1 MRKHIIVSIFLA
13 FYVLGLNAQE
23 PQKPSTAD
31 IYLSFQKLNFLGSVL
46 YVAAHPDDENTR
58 LISYMSNGEKAR
70 TAYLSMTRGD
80 GGQNLIGPDIRE
92 LLGIIRTQEL
102 LAARRIDGGEQFFT
116 RANDFGF
123 SKEPDETLA
132 IWNKDKVLSDVVLA
146 IRRFKPDVII
156 NRFDHRTPGTTHG
169 HHTSSAMLSM
179 EAFDLANKKNA
190 YPDPVTQVSG
200 WQPNR
205 IFYNTS
211 PWAFRN
217 SEDFENMDKS
227 NLVTFNVGE
236 YYPLKGLSNNEIAAL
251 ASSQHLS
258 QGFGRLTDRGA
269 QEEYLEFL
277 KGEPLTNNST
287 VFDGID
293 TSWNRMKGGKAI
305 GDILYKIE
313 EDFNFKDPSVHLPDL
328 MKAFQL
334 LQNIEDGY
342 WKTIKTKEL
351 KSIIEACAGLYL
363 EASAANSNSTPNN
376 NIAINIEAINR
387 SNAAVELVSLS
398 QTDGTTLPQNIALK
412 PNRKENIKTS
422 YTLRSHA
429 AYATPH
435 SLSEDGTLGMY
446 SVGHE
451 PFIRL
456 PETPRQVAVDFNL
469 NINNIP
475 ISFTKNVIYRY
486 AKPDE
491 GELYRPFEIVPE
503 ASSSIKEK
511 VIIFENDKPKSIEV
525 TVKAGR
531 DNLKGYVEISHPND
545 WVVSPE
551 KQDVN
556 IANAGEELTFTFTI
570 TPPKNQSEGF
580 MSPIVHVNG
589 KTYKKELVE
598 IDYEHIPFQTVLLP
612 NDSKV
617 VRLDIKKKGE
627 NIAYI

>member
-80 GGQNLIGPDIRE
+80 GGQNLIGPEIRE

-116 RANDFGF
+116 RSCDFGIL
-123 SKEPDETLA
+123 KEPDLTLT
-132 IWNKDKVLSDVVLA
+132 IWNKDKVPSDVVLA

-156 NRFDHRTPGTTHG
+156 NRFEHRTPGTTHG
-169 HHTSSAMLSM
+169 NHTNSTMLSM
-179 EAFDLANKKNA
+179 ETIDLANKKNA
-190 YPDPVTQVSG
+190 YPDQLKQVSV
-200 WQPNR
+200 WQPKR

-293 TSWNRMKGGKAI
+293 TSWNRIKGGKAI

-313 EDFNFKDPSVHLPDL
+313 ENFNFKDPSVHLADL

-334 LQNIEDGY
+334 LQNIEDGH
-342 WKTIKTKEL
+342 WKAIKTKAL

-412 PNRKENIKTS
+412 PNQDRKSTRLNSSHVKNS
-422 YTLRSHA
+422 Y
-429 AYATPH
+429 
-435 SLSEDGTLGMY
+435 
-446 SVGHE
+446 
-451 PFIRL
+451 
-456 PETPRQVAVDFNL
+456 AVFC
-469 NINNIP
+469 
-475 ISFTKNVIYRY
+475 
-486 AKPDE
+486 
-491 GELYRPFEIVPE
+491 
-503 ASSSIKEK
+503 
-511 VIIFENDKPKSIEV
+511 
-525 TVKAGR
+525 
-531 DNLKGYVEISHPND
+531 
-545 WVVSPE
+545 
-551 KQDVN
+551 
-556 IANAGEELTFTFTI
+556 
-570 TPPKNQSEGF
+570 
-580 MSPIVHVNG
+580 
-589 KTYKKELVE
+589 
-598 IDYEHIPFQTVLLP
+598 
-612 NDSKV
+612 
-617 VRLDIKKKGE
+617 
-627 NIAYI
+627 